1 MSLNKVITSVNALAN
16 SVSIP
21 DSELNKVV
29 CIDTVN
35 NRIGVKT
42 ANPEREIDISGMLK
56 TNFIYIN
63 NQNNSTDYYDISYD
77 KNYISFSRG
86 IHVNEDLCSNTIK
99 VNNLDVSGIS
109 SDLSINS
116 KVDIVGDVN
125 MDNSLNVKG
134 NILLNGVVE
143 HTSDDRF
150 KHNEKL
156 ITNGLNIIRQLQP
169 QIYQKTNT
177 FKEADFRGTLNET
190 YIIEAGLIA
199 QEVVNINDLS
209 FAVVLGNNTKPY
221 YVRYNNIFVYGL
233 AAIKELDNSVV
244 KNTNDIVVLSNN
256 INDISNNISSI
267 SNLNLGNLENLITN
281 QNSLINALNV
291 KITSLETR
299 IRNLENK

>member
-125 MDNSLNVKG
+125 IDNSLNVKG

-150 KHNEKL
+150 KHNEKI

-169 QIYQKTNT
+169 QIYQKTNS
-177 FKEADFRGTLNET
+177 FKEADFRGPVNET

-199 QEVVNINDLS
+199 QEIVNINDLS

-221 YVRYNNIFVYGL
+221 YIRYNNIFVYGL
-233 AAIKELDNSVV
+233 AAIKELDSSVV